1 MFYIKK
7 YGGVIILKEEKF
19 ITDLARRAVEHY
31 IVDGKKAEFDEDEL
45 PKILKTQAGVF
56 VTLKKNKKLRGCMG
70 TFRPVQ
76 KNAAYEIV
84 SNAMTAAENDPRF
97 PEVNKEE
104 LTEIKFSV
112 DILSKPEQIRDKTEL
127 DPKKYGILV
136 KGGHQT
142 GLLLP
147 NLKGIETVEEQINIA
162 KKKAGLTKENKV
174 KIYRFTVNRFEEND

>member
-1 MFYIKK
+1 M
-7 YGGVIILKEEKF
+7 KEDKF
-19 ITDLARRAVEHY
+19 VTDLARRAVEEY
-31 IVDGKKAEFDEDEL
+31 IISGKEAEVVENEL
-45 PKILKTQAGVF
+45 PEILKKEAGVF
-56 VTLKKNKKLRGCMG
+56 VTLKKNGNLRGCMG

-97 PEVNKEE
+97 PEVQKEE
-104 LTEIKFSV
+104 LNEIRISV
-112 DILSKPEQIRDKTEL
+112 DILSEPEQVGDKSDL

-147 NLKGIETVEEQINIA
+147 DLDGIETAEKQLNIA
-162 KKKAGLTKENKV
+162 KRKAGLREDTEV
-174 KIYRFTVNRFEEND
+174 EIYRFTVSRFEENE